1 MKYLLTIA
9 LAVCAWAGLSACQA
23 PEGAATDKDT
33 SVDAVISPVNFNVTG
48 MT

>member
-1 MKYLLTIA
+1 MKYLLTID

-23 PEGAATDKDT
+23 PEGAADQDT